1 MPRFFLRRTRGHGCL
16 LGCLDRAALAALLG
30 LGMMTTRSRT
40 VARWALWAT
49 VGVMSLLAGCY
60 VGMWGTEGHWNTAD
74 SALGE
79 QHEVNFP
86 AHDTFL
92 LTQDALRGDGILY
105 EVGSDNSLVTLWRNA
120 DNQTGFMQSMVGIQ
134 ARYRYEIQVTPEGSR
149 KSKIVINVHTEGIP
163 DNQIADYK
171 ASKRFALFGEID
183 ELAAKYP
190 PPSGTPA
197 SGGVNFTLLPNED
210 LKGLAKRVT
219 GNEDNWQQIAKDNSL
234 KSATDVTP
242 FQSIWVA
249 STLLKKSP
257 DSAGST
263 Q

>member
-1 MPRFFLRRTRGHGCL
+1 M
-16 LGCLDRAALAALLG
+16 A
-30 LGMMTTRSRT
+30 TRSP
-40 VARWALWAT
+40 AAAKWALWVT

-60 VGMWGTEGHWNTAD
+60 VGLWGVNEHWNTAD

-79 QHEVNFP
+79 EHEVNFP
-86 AHDTFL
+86 AHDTYL

-105 EVGSDNSLVTLWRNA
+105 EVGPNNSLMTLWR
-120 DNQTGFMQSMVGIQ
+120 DTDTKVGFMQNMVGIQ
-134 ARYRYEIQVTPEGSR
+134 PRYRYEIQVTPEGSQ
-149 KSKIVINVHTEGIP
+149 KSKVVVNVHTQGIP
-163 DNQIADYK
+163 DDEVADYK

-190 PPSGTPA
+190 PPSNTPA

-219 GNEDNWQQIAKDNSL
+219 GKEDNWEQIAKDNSL
-234 KSATDVTP
+234 KSASDVTP

-249 STLLKKSP
+249 GPLLKKGP
-257 DSAGST
+257 DKTDKAGSAE
-263 Q
+263 

>member
-1 MPRFFLRRTRGHGCL
+1 
-16 LGCLDRAALAALLG
+16 
-30 LGMMTTRSRT
+30 MTTKATTNVTTNRWT
-40 VARWALWAT
+40 AAKWALWIF

-60 VGMWGTEGHWNTAD
+60 VGLWGESEHWNTAD
-74 SALGE
+74 AALGE
-79 QHEVNFP
+79 EHEVNFP
-86 AHDTFL
+86 AHDTYL

-105 EVGSDNSLVTLWRNA
+105 EVGPDNSLETLWRNA
-120 DNQTGFMQSMVGIQ
+120 DTKVGFMENLAGVQP
-134 ARYRYEIQVTPEGSR
+134 RYRYEIQVTPEGSQ
-149 KSKIVINVHTEGIP
+149 KSKVVVNVHTEGIP

-190 PPSGTPA
+190 PPSSTPA

-219 GNEDNWQQIAKDNSL
+219 GSEGNWQQIAKDNSL
-234 KSATDVTP
+234 KSPSDVTP

-249 STLLKKSP
+249 SNLLKKTP
-257 DSAGST
+257 DRAGSAD
-263 Q
+263 